1 MVDLVKY
8 AFISGEISPTLYAR
22 GDLTKYDLGM
32 AQALNYFVDY
42 RGGLSTRPGF
52 EFVDFVKRD
61 DLPTKFIEYAF
72 SPDLSNTYVLLF
84 GHLYLRFV
92 QDGGYVLEAAKTLTG
107 ATQASPGV
115 FTSAAH
121 GFSNGNWIKVSGVA
135 GMTELN
141 GRTFQVDAATANTFQ
156 LLYVPN
162 LTPVST
168 AAFGAYV
175 SGGALERIYE
185 IATPFTGDEISAL
198 SGFQYR
204 NLVRLTHGSHAIY
217 NLSRTTH
224 TSWSLTL
231 ETVGASHPRPV
242 ITSHTVQNAA
252 ACEVVFAVTAVLD
265 DGTETIRSGLYRIN
279 NTNNY
284 RIKEGGVK
292 INFTGIAGA
301 RYYNIYRSVIST
313 EPINEG
319 VELGYAGRSNGG
331 SFPDPNIVPDFTKKP
346 PINFNPFAPGAV
358 DIIDLTAGG
367 AGYTVFGTT
376 ISITTS
382 TGSGFVGTAVVTGG
396 AVVGVEIL
404 DHGKGYAPGDTVAFG
419 GGGAGATATLTLLDT
434 TGVFPASSATFQQ
447 RQMYG
452 ASVRKPLTV
461 WGSQPRLF
469 SNFNKTENIIASDA
483 FEFEL
488 DSPSI
493 APIKHMLVVR
503 AGLLLLSQAS
513 AYILNGGNDRTAI
526 TPINAFA
533 ESQGY
538 NGVSALRPI
547 PIGSEILIVEGKGYA
562 VRLLSYSELNRV
574 YDGDD
579 RSILS
584 SHLFGPG
591 KELTAWCYQESPY
604 KVVWGVKSDGR
615 LTAFTTVKGEDV
627 YAWTPGETRGL
638 FKDIINVRE
647 GSLDRVYVM
656 VSRYVNGRWT
666 KMIERMAQRTFTDV
680 EDAWCVDAGLT
691 NVRTTPAAT
700 LTIVEN
706 GNATTLTASA
716 PVFSGGNVGD
726 VVRGAGGRYEITVY
740 TSPTVIT
747 ASILRAATNF
757 IPQTTVLINPLSGE
771 WDIATPETVFS
782 GLWHL
787 EGEKVAV
794 LGDGAVMA
802 PQTVVN
808 GAITVS
814 DPVTQVI
821 IGLGFQCLGRSLP
834 TVISG
839 ASAESRRKRT
849 MGVAVRFDR
858 SRGLKIGRD
867 LSALYDLKE
876 RTNESLGLP
885 VAAYN
890 GIKYQVLSTQWGE
903 DNQTYFVMDDP
914 LPATLLGFVFD
925 VEVGD
930 DPS

>member
-52 EFVDFVKRD
+52 EFVDFVKHD
-61 DLPTKFIEYAF
+61 EQNTKFIEYAF

-84 GHLYLRFV
+84 GHLYLRFI

-107 ATQASPGV
+107 VASDV
-115 FTSAAH
+115 FTSVAH
-121 GFSNGNWIKVSGVA
+121 GYANGNWIKISGVV

-141 GRTFQVDAATANTFQ
+141 GRTFQVDSATANTFK
-156 LLYVPN
+156 LLYVPDLSPVDTDV
-162 LTPVST
+162 LT
-168 AAFGAYV
+168 AYV

-204 NLVRLTHGSHAIY
+204 NLVRLTHGAHAIY
-217 NLSRTTH
+217 NLVRTTH
-224 TSWSLTL
+224 TSWALTL
-231 ETVGASHPRPV
+231 ETIGASHSRPAV
-242 ITSHTVQNAA
+242 TSHTVQNTAS
-252 ACEVVFAVTAVLD
+252 CEVVFAVTAVLD
-265 DGTETIRSGLYRIN
+265 DGTETIRSALYRIN

-292 INFTGIAGA
+292 INFSGIAGA
-301 RYYNIYRSVIST
+301 RYYNIYKSVIST
-313 EPINEG
+313 EPLNEG

-367 AGYTVFGTT
+367 AGYTTFGTT

-419 GGGAGATATLTLLDT
+419 GGGAGATATLTLLDVS
-434 TGVFPASSATFQQ
+434 GVFPASSATFQQ
-447 RQMYG
+447 RQVYG
-452 ASVRKPLTV
+452 ASIHKPLTV
-461 WGSQPRLF
+461 WGSQPKLF

-584 SHLFGPG
+584 SHLFGPNR
-591 KELTAWCYQESPY
+591 ELTAWCYQESPY

-666 KMIERMAQRTFTDV
+666 KMVERMAQRNFTNV

-691 NVRTTPAAT
+691 NVRDTPAAD
-700 LTIVEN
+700 LTIVET
-706 GNATTLTASA
+706 GTTATILASA
-716 PVFSGGNVGD
+716 GVFSAGD
-726 VVRGAGGRYEITVY
+726 VGSVIRAAGGRYEVTAY
-740 TSPTVIT
+740 HTST
-747 ASILRAATNF
+747 SIDVNIVVAAVKLV
-757 IPQTTVLINPLSGE
+757 PQSDIILQPVSSG
-771 WDIATPETVFS
+771 WDIAAPETVFS

-787 EGEKVAV
+787 EGETVKI
-794 LGDGAVMA
+794 LGDGNVFP
-802 PQTVVN
+802 PQVVTN
-808 GAITVS
+808 GAITLP
-814 DPVTQVI
+814 DAVTQVI
-821 IGLGFQCLGRSLP
+821 IGLGFQCVGRSLP
-834 TVISG
+834 TVINN
-839 ASAESRRKRT
+839 AAAEARRKRT
-849 MGVAVRFDR
+849 TGVAVRFDA
-858 SRGLKIGRD
+858 SRGLKVGQNLD
-867 LSALYDLKE
+867 QLYDLKE
-876 RTNESLGLP
+876 RMNETPGLP

-890 GIKYQVLSTQWGE
+890 GIKHVMLSTTWGD

-930 DPS
+930 DTD